1 MESIW
6 QNIPFAC
13 HCISQMFILCAR
25 VFFHSVDEGRRRRRR
40 RRRKRRR
47 RRRRRRRTVTV
58 QECWAMVRT
67 QRESAQLERIQIP
80 RKQVAYGPLRRCS
93 TLLSLFF
100 CLDLFEISQQKN
112 QMPERE
118 TERDRE
124 TNEGEGEEEDW
135 WRRCVFAAEFQ
146 PNCQR
151 FFFLVFCF

>member
-1 MESIW
+1 M
-6 QNIPFAC
+6 
-13 HCISQMFILCAR
+13 
-25 VFFHSVDEGRRRRRR
+25 
-40 RRRKRRR
+40 
-47 RRRRRRRTVTV
+47 TV

-151 FFFLVFCF
+151 FFFFGFLFLKFLRHCNSFLFSIIQVFGISQSRRRLNAIFCRWYSEDGGLKK